1 MSKDIAF
8 YMDQVQ
14 DIFESVC
21 VKKNKKKTKTCGIS
35 VQTESV

>member
-21 VKKNKKKTKTCGIS
+21 VKTKKQKKNMWHFCLD
-35 VQTESV
+35 